1 MNPYRLIVQCKLS
14 ESFFDKVVVALKRAV
29 IRCNEMR
36 YELGLD
42 HFSSCRVFGSLLF
55 MIAYC
60 THPNLSILYIHSK
73 CPHPTVIHI

>member
-42 HFSSCRVFGSLLF
+42 GILVRAELLVR
-55 MIAYC
+55 C
-60 THPNLSILYIHSK
+60 CL
-73 CPHPTVIHI
+73 